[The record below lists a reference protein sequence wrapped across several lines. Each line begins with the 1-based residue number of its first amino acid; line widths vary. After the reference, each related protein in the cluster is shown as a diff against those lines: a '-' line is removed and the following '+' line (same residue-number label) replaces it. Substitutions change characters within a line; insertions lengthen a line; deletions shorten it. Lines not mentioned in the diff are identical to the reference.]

1 MSEHTNI
8 TNSVALQEAPLQ
20 EAIPTAL
27 HTDVATASH
36 KSFETHNPH
45 SNNDPMHQFEIQP
58 VNGFEW
64 SLFGFDISITN
75 STMAMFGITAI
86 LIVVLSLL
94 VAKLSIIP
102 GKRQSTAEVMYN
114 FIKSLVSNNIPAG
127 GAKFTPLI
135 FSLFFFIFTANAF
148 GLLPYAFTIT
158 SHIAVTAALACIIFL
173 MNLAIGIYK
182 NGPIGF
188 FANLVPSGVPKA
200 FAPLML
206 IIEFFA
212 YLARPVTLAVRL
224 AVNMVAGHTMMKVI
238 AGFIA
243 SMGAFGLVPVLFN
256 SVLVGFEFFVAG
268 LQAYIFSM
276 LACIYINDALSH
288 H

>member
-1 MSEHTNI
+1 MSEHQSIANETIIENGQI
-8 TNSVALQEAPLQ
+8 QEQLALPHQ
-20 EAIPTAL
+20 
-27 HTDVATASH
+27 
-36 KSFETHNPH
+36 FETHNPH
-45 SNNDPMHQFEIQP
+45 NSHDPMHQFEIHKLD
-58 VNGFEW
+58 GFEFN
-64 SLFGFDISITN
+64 LFGFDISVTN
-75 STMAMFGITAI
+75 ATLTMLGVTAF
-86 LIVVLSLL
+86 LIVALSLL
-94 VAKLSIIP
+94 VSKLSVIP
-102 GKRQSTAEVMYN
+102 NKRQSTAEVMYN
-114 FIKSLVSNNIPAG
+114 FIKSLVSNNIPSG
-127 GAKFTPLI
+127 GAKFTPLV
-135 FSLFFFIFTANAF
+135 FSLFFFIFAANAF

-158 SHIAVTAALACIIFL
+158 SHIAVTVALACIIFL
-173 MNLAIGIYK
+173 MNLSIGIYK

-238 AGFIA
+238 AGFVA
-243 SMGAFGLVPVLFN
+243 SMGAFGLIPVLFN
-256 SVLVGFEFFVAG
+256 SALVGFEFFVAG

>member
-1 MSEHTNI
+1 MSEHQSIANETIIENGQI
-8 TNSVALQEAPLQ
+8 QEQLALPRQ
-20 EAIPTAL
+20 
-27 HTDVATASH
+27 
-36 KSFETHNPH
+36 FETHNPH
-45 SNNDPMHQFEIQP
+45 NIHDPMHQFEIHKLD
-58 VNGFEW
+58 GFEFN
-64 SLFGFDISITN
+64 LFGLDISVTN
-75 STMAMFGITAI
+75 ATLTMLGITAS
-86 LIVVLSLL
+86 LIVALSLL
-94 VAKLSIIP
+94 VTKLSVIP

-148 GLLPYAFTIT
+148 GLLPYSFTIT

-206 IIEFFA
+206 VIEFFA

-238 AGFIA
+238 AGFVA
-243 SMGAFGLVPVLFN
+243 SMGAFGLIPVLFN
-256 SVLVGFEFFVAG
+256 SALVGFEFFVAG

>member
-1 MSEHTNI
+1 MSEHQSIASNAI
-8 TNSVALQEAPLQ
+8 AENGQLQEQLSVNHA
-20 EAIPTAL
+20 
-27 HTDVATASH
+27 
-36 KSFETHNPH
+36 FEIHDPH
-45 SNNDPMHQFEIQP
+45 SSHDPMHQFEIQT

-64 SLFGFDISITN
+64 NLFGFDISITN
-75 STMAMFGITAI
+75 STLAMFGIVSLLMAA
-86 LIVVLSLL
+86 LSIL

-102 GKRQSTAEVMYN
+102 NKRQSTAEVMYN
-114 FIKSLVSNNIPAG
+114 FIKSLVSNNISSG
-127 GAKFTPLI
+127 GTKFTPLI

-173 MNLAIGIYK
+173 MNLSIGIYK

-188 FANLVPSGVPKA
+188 FTNLVPSGVPKA

-238 AGFIA
+238 AGFVA

-256 SVLVGFEFFVAG
+256 SALVGFEFFVAG

>member
-8 TNSVALQEAPLQ
+8 ANSVVTMEQIQDTTHAE
-20 EAIPTAL
+20 IPAV
-27 HTDVATASH
+27 HH
-36 KSFETHNPH
+36 EFETHNPH
-45 SNNDPMHQFEIQP
+45 SNHDPMHQFEIMP

-64 SLFGFDISITN
+64 NLFGFDISITN
-75 STMAMFGITAI
+75 STLAMFGITSI
-86 LIVVLSLL
+86 LIVGLSLL
-94 VAKLSIIP
+94 VGKLSVVP
-102 GKRQSTAEVMYN
+102 NKRQSTAEVMYN

-206 IIEFFA
+206 VIEFFA